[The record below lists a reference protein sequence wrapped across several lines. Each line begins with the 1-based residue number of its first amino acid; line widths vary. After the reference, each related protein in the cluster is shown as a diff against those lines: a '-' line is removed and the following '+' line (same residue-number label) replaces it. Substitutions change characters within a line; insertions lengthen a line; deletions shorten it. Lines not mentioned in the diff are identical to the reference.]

1 MTEKQEEG
9 LVIEIREKE
18 DLEKDDII
26 KELKKGDVSFV
37 TKYDRKM
44 VVLISLGVFIWLLP
58 FLAICIGWPSLSPLA
73 NVPKITFPPAV
84 NALAAILLV
93 ASLILEAKVTSLRSR
108 LGGVDAHESLIVVRE
123 GPYTVMRH
131 PGYLSEIIYFNVLPV
146 VLSPW
151 IPFTA
156 MAFIYILVVT
166 SIPVYLIRVEDSFNV
181 RKWGDEY
188 REYMDEVPA
197 INFFKGLRE
206 QRKSDQ
212 QSC

>member
-1 MTEKQEEG
+1 MTEKQDEG
-9 LVIEIREKE
+9 LVIEIRENE
-18 DLEKDDII
+18 NLEKDDII

-44 VVLISLGVFIWLLP
+44 VLLMSLGVFTWLLP
-58 FLAICIGWPSLSPLA
+58 FLAICTGWPSLSPLA
-73 NVPKITFPPAV
+73 NMPRITFPPTA
-84 NALAAILLV
+84 NTFAAILFV

-131 PGYLSEIIYFNVLPV
+131 PGYFSEIIYFSVLPV
-146 VLSPW
+146 VLSSW

-206 QRKSDQ
+206 RRKADQ
-212 QSC
+212 

>member
-1 MTEKQEEG
+1 MTEKQDEG

-18 DLEKDDII
+18 NLEKDDII

-44 VVLISLGVFIWLLP
+44 VVLISLAVFIWLLP
-58 FLAICIGWPSLSPLA
+58 FLATCTGWTSLSSLV
-73 NVPKITFPPAV
+73 NVPRMTFPPVV

-123 GPYTVMRH
+123 GPYAVMRH
-131 PGYLSEIIYFNVLPV
+131 PGYLSEIIYFSVLPV

-156 MAFIYILVVT
+156 TAFIYILVVI

-206 QRKSDQ
+206 RRKADQ
-212 QSC
+212 